1 MICGWEGGATGCN
14 WAFAPIV
21 DIDFNW
27 RNPITNVRTY
37 GSDPERVLTMAD
49 AYIDGIRE
57 ADPGMAACIKHFPG
71 DGVDERDQHLLPTV
85 NSLSVEK
92 WESTYGRVYGKL
104 IEKRGKNCNGGTYS
118 PTGND
123 KENVSGNKG

>member
-1 MICGWEGGATGCN
+1 
-14 WAFAPIV
+14 
-21 DIDFNW
+21 
-27 RNPITNVRTY
+27 
-37 GSDPERVLTMAD
+37 MAD

-104 IEKRGKNCNGGTYS
+104 IEKGVKSVMVGHILQ
-118 PTGND
+118 PGND